1 MSTPFFARCAQP
13 GKSKKP
19 AAGLRQHRRS
29 DQNGDRSGKAADGCA
44 ALGGLDALRR
54 AFRPA
59 LRRLL
64 RHCPRESARL
74 RRVTVSVPAAAA
86 SAAGARAGVLSKPAA
101 PAPPRCHRPRCK
113 PLVGCRGIASLV
125 RPPARVSPPAPIS
138 RGGKAA
144 AYKIPV
150 LSNCRISAN

>member
-1 MSTPFFARCAQP
+1 MSTPFSRF
-13 GKSKKP
+13 
-19 AAGLRQHRRS
+19 AAGKIKKTGCGDPMQHRCS
-29 DQNGDRSGKAADGCA
+29 DQSGDRSGKAADGCA
-44 ALGGLDALRR
+44 ALGGSDALGR

-64 RHCPRESARL
+64 RHCPQESARL

-113 PLVGCRGIASLV
+113 PLIGCRGIASLV

>member
-1 MSTPFFARCAQP
+1 MSTPFFALR
-13 GKSKKP
+13 
-19 AAGLRQHRRS
+19 AAGKIKKTGCVIRCSTGAPIRAETGAKH
-29 DQNGDRSGKAADGCA
+29 AADGCA

-64 RHCPRESARL
+64 RHCLRESARL

-113 PLVGCRGIASLV
+113 PLIGCRGIASLV
-125 RPPARVSPPAPIS
+125 RPPARVSPPVPIS